1 MKFYLTGFT
10 GQVGSSLRRIFHE
23 ENKNLVL
30 LGRKKPDLYKN
41 ETYKKF
47 DLKNFSPDEKIKCN
61 ESCIIIHC
69 AYDFSIYKDL
79 LNSPN
84 LIGTRNL
91 IHYFS
96 ECLSKKFIYFS
107 TPFDK
112 NAYPNASFYQ
122 KDKIEIEKLFDM
134 KRDLILCPSFI
145 VSDFSRIGKFFLTLK
160 KFRFPILIPSN
171 INNIAP
177 INLDDFVDFIFKR
190 FDKQDVGKFLV
201 IGSNKL
207 TFRAFLQ
214 TYYDIKTI
222 RVPKLVFRIIINL
235 FKILPFS
242 FISERLAGLLNLPD
256 INKLKNNSSFIEI
269 HQNLKQ

>member
-1 MKFYLTGFT
+1 
-10 GQVGSSLRRIFHE
+10 
-23 ENKNLVL
+23 
-30 LGRKKPDLYKN
+30 
-41 ETYKKF
+41 
-47 DLKNFSPDEKIKCN
+47 
-61 ESCIIIHC
+61 
-69 AYDFSIYKDL
+69 
-79 LNSPN
+79 
-84 LIGTRNL
+84 
-91 IHYFS
+91 
-96 ECLSKKFIYFS
+96 
-107 TPFDK
+107 
-112 NAYPNASFYQ
+112 
-122 KDKIEIEKLFDM
+122 M

-256 INKLKNNSSFIEI
+256 INKLKNNSPFIEI